1 MIFDYKMFFKIIVT
15 GMRPAAAGA
24 TTARKRH
31 PLGYRQTA
39 GRSLLIYTYAR
50 TGAGKRTL
58 IAGMQTT
65 VCKVMK

>member
-1 MIFDYKMFFKIIVT
+1 MFFKIIVT
-15 GMRPAAAGA
+15 GMWPAAAGA
-24 TTARKRH
+24 TAARKRH

-39 GRSLLIYTYAR
+39 GHSFIIYAYAR
-50 TGAGKRTL
+50 TGAGKHAL